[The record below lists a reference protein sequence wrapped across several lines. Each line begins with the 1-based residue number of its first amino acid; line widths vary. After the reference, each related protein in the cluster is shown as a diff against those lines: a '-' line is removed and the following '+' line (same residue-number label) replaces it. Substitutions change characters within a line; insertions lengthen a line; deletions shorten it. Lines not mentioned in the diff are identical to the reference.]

1 VRSLLVRVKS
11 RMFVRANRRVL
22 GALDGQYVS
31 LSRGRSMDFDDL
43 RAYVSGDEVK
53 DIDWKA
59 TARFGSPLVR
69 NYSANRQ
76 HELVLLVDTGLTM
89 AARSA
94 SGEPKSE
101 LAILAAGIIGY
112 LAIRHGDRVS
122 LAHGDEEGIHRMPSV
137 GTEGELE
144 RLLRRID
151 SSITPT
157 GPKSDLVGLVTDALR
172 VIRRR
177 SIVVVIADD
186 TPMTPELEDAA
197 RRLNA
202 RHELL
207 WCTIG
212 DADLVRGLGQ
222 KAALIDIA
230 DDWDIPAFVF
240 GDQRLQ
246 SEFDAA
252 EAAVV
257 AHRADAL
264 EGLRISHTRVESGA
278 GVVTALLAMLGRRA
292 RARR

>member
-1 VRSLLVRVKS
+1 
-11 RMFVRANRRVL
+11 MFVRANRRVL
-22 GALDGQYVS
+22 GALEGQYVS

-101 LAILAAGIIGY
+101 LAILVAGIIGY

-122 LAHGDEEGIHRMPSV
+122 LAHGDDAGIHRMPSV

-157 GPKSDLVGLVTDALR
+157 GPRSDLTGLVTDALR

-186 TPMTPELEDAA
+186 TPMTAGLEDAA

-212 DADLVRGLGQ
+212 DADLVRGIG
-222 KAALIDIA
+222 AAPGGAARSALVDIA
-230 DDWDIPAFVF
+230 DEWDIPEFVF
-240 GDQRLQ
+240 GNERLQ
-246 SEFDAA
+246 AEFDAA
-252 EAAVV
+252 EAAV
-257 AHRADAL
+257 AATRADAL
-264 EGLRISHTRVESGA
+264 EALRISHVRVDSGA
-278 GVVTALLAMLGRRA
+278 GVVTALLSMLGRRA
-292 RARR
+292 HARR

>member
-1 VRSLLVRVKS
+1 
-11 RMFVRANRRVL
+11 MFVRANRRVL

-89 AARSA
+89 AARST

-101 LAILAAGIIGY
+101 LAILVAGILGY

-122 LAHGDEEGIHRMPSV
+122 LAHGDTEGTHRMPSV

-144 RLLRRID
+144 RLLRRIN
-151 SSITPT
+151 SSIAPT
-157 GPKSDLVGLVTDALR
+157 GPRSDLVGLLSDALR

-212 DADLVRGLGQ
+212 DADLVRGLGA
-222 KAALIDIA
+222 KSPLIDIA
-230 DDWDIPAFVF
+230 DEWDIPGFVF
-240 GDQRLQ
+240 GNERLQ
-246 SEFDAA
+246 AEFDAA

-257 AHRADAL
+257 AARADVL
-264 EGLRISHTRVESGA
+264 ESLRISHVRVDSSAGA
-278 GVVTALLAMLGRRA
+278 VAALLVMLGRRA
-292 RARR
+292 HARR

>member
-1 VRSLLVRVKS
+1 
-11 RMFVRANRRVL
+11 MFVRANRRVL

-76 HELVLLVDTGLTM
+76 HELVLLVDTGKTM

-101 LAILAAGIIGY
+101 LAILVAGVIGY

-122 LAHGDEEGIHRMPSV
+122 LAHGDEDGIHRLPSV
-137 GTEGELE
+137 GTESELE

-157 GPKSDLVGLVTDALR
+157 GPQSNLVSLVTDALR

-177 SIVVVIADD
+177 SIVVVVVDD
-186 TPMTPELEDAA
+186 TPMTPGLEDAA

-212 DADLVRGLGQ
+212 DADLVRGIGS
-222 KAALIDIA
+222 AAPLTDIV
-230 DDWDIPAFVF
+230 DEWDIPEFVF
-240 GDQRLQ
+240 GNARLQ
-246 SEFDAA
+246 AEFDAA
-252 EAAVV
+252 EAAVQEN
-257 AHRADAL
+257 RADAL
-264 EGLRISHTRVESGA
+264 ESLGISHVRVESGA
-278 GVVTALLAMLGRRA
+278 SVVKAMLAMLGRRA